1 MWMSERW
8 REAGSWRE
16 WRSRWEVG
24 ASRVG
29 LQVRKSRLWTSTIN
43 WKLFLVSLQKARTSG
58 K

>member
-29 LQVRKSRLWTSTIN
+29 LQVRKSRLWTSTI
-43 WKLFLVSLQKARTSG
+43 KLEAISCFFTKG
-58 K
+58 KDFR

>member
-1 MWMSERW
+1 MSERW